1 VRLQVQSQ
9 CLGNCRP
16 PACRPKESGTQ
27 TTHPHLRR
35 HLWHTCSFIL
45 CSHVL
50 FRCFCWFLPSGLP
63 LSVGCSFWCL
73 HGLPGCSFVFCCFFV
88 VLGAVPFWSLVCVG
102 LGPFLLGFALPVFLF
117 FVAAPGRSLACWV
130 VSVAVACRHFV
141 FVVFSLS
148 FLFASLLFSLGCPW
162 WTLLCA
168 HRQFGGTF
176 SAHTVDAQCTLDCAC
191 PHAW

>member
-1 VRLQVQSQ
+1 MCLSVAFVGSCPQGCPCRWVAPFGACMGSLVAPLFVGVFVSCLVR
-9 CLGNCRP
+9 CR
-16 PACRPKESGTQ
+16 
-27 TTHPHLRR
+27 
-35 HLWHTCSFIL
+35 FD
-45 CSHVL
+45 V
-50 FRCFCWFLPSGLP
+50 WFVWVSGL
-63 LSVGCSFWCL
+63 SFWVL
-73 HGLPGCSFVFCCFFV
+73 HSLFFC
-88 VLGAVPFWSLVCVG
+88 
-102 LGPFLLGFALPVFLF
+102 F